1 MKYIKLFE
9 SFDMNKIENDIHGLL
24 VELLDKKFHFTV
36 QVITKESVFVKISK
50 DDMLDL
56 FQYKE
61 VKDYIAIVSDYLEY
75 ALKGSIKMD
84 YYIELLRTNSTYLNE
99 PNDNDM
105 INRISIM
112 FRKI

>member
-61 VKDYIAIVSDYLEY
+61 VKDYTGIIADYLEY
-75 ALKGSIKMD
+75 ALKGNIKMD
-84 YYIELLRTNSTYLNE
+84 YYIELLGTNSTYLNE
-99 PNDNDM
+99 PKDNDM
-105 INRISIM
+105 INRISIT
-112 FRKI
+112 FRKL